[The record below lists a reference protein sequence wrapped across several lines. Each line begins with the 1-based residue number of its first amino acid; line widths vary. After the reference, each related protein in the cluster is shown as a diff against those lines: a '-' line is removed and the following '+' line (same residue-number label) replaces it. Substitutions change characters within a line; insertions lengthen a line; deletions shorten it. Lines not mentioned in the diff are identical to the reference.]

1 MNLLYQIHA
10 FTPTHE
16 NSMSLHDAKMAPP
29 VITAR
34 LRSTS
39 GVATCLCQKKSPV
52 TIIRFVKLLNTVTC
66 KNSRTIRVT

>member
-1 MNLLYQIHA
+1 MYDTL
-10 FTPTHE
+10 TDPSTHE
-16 NSMSLHDAKMAPP
+16 NSMSLHDAKIAPP

-52 TIIRFVKLLNTVTC
+52 TMIRFVKLLNTVTC
-66 KNSRTIRVT
+66 RKIAANVFKS